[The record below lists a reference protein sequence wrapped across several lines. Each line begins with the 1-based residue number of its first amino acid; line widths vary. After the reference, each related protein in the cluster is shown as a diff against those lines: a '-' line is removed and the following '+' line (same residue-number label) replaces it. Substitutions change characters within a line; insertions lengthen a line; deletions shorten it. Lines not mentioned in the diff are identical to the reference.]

1 MTMEHDLDDFHMMGD
16 VFDVWNRME
25 YPDRPLKAFSSFNWC
40 GTSWN
45 NCTVMIMVDLQL
57 LILYILFKSSPLWR
71 YHFGYHYIYINN
83 TRQELNQTVF
93 LPIYFVRRDER
104 LNELLWKR
112 HVWAYRWSTEV
123 PLDFGIRLIPE
134 YHELRRNKTKSRSP
148 LINTGGKKQ
157 HSENLKLNN
166 KIGSHFFFQQ
176 QKLLKLQP

>member
-71 YHFGYHYIYINN
+71 YHFGYHYIYQQHK
-83 TRQELNQTVF
+83 TRIESNRFSSHLLCQEGREAQRVALEET
-93 LPIYFVRRDER
+93 R
-104 LNELLWKR
+104 L
-112 HVWAYRWSTEV
+112 
-123 PLDFGIRLIPE
+123 GI
-134 YHELRRNKTKSRSP
+134 P
-148 LINTGGKKQ
+148 LIYGSATWLWDQVDTWVSWVAEKQNQIKVSSYKHWWKKTTFRK
-157 HSENLKLNN
+157 LKAKQQNW
-166 KIGSHFFFQQ
+166 ISFFFQQ